1 MGHLLGRAFLF
12 PGMVDQ
18 YSVIVPLSWL
28 NVFHF
33 MSLGQ
38 DIQNNLAESR
48 ELTKPQSVGKT
59 GDSMRIS
66 DENLLLTMSRR
77 YARKIVGEEGNI
89 KTALCSILSRHLPKK
104 FRFNL
109 IILNQSSTG
118 KSYFLNN
125 ILEPIK
131 DTDDIIDF
139 TDF

>member
-1 MGHLLGRAFLF
+1 M
-12 PGMVDQ
+12 
-18 YSVIVPLSWL
+18 
-28 NVFHF
+28 
-33 MSLGQ
+33 GQ
-38 DIQNNLAESR
+38 DIQNNPAESR
-48 ELTKPQSVGKT
+48 EVTKPQSVGKT

-139 TDF
+139 TDFLESIQQLF